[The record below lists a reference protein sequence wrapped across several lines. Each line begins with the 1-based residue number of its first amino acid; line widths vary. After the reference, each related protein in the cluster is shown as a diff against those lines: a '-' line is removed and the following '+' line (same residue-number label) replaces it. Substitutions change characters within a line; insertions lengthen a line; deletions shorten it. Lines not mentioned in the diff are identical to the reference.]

1 MAPGAKIEYSIL
13 PGLSTINLEGVDGAF
28 LLHIQRFSPQDLV
41 PEFPLE
47 NHSYLTFVLEV
58 WMRFALLPTP
68 EFAIIGIMH
77 QGITMVLVNDA

>member
-1 MAPGAKIEYSIL
+1 MAPGAEIEYSIL
-13 PGLSTINLEGVDGAF
+13 PGLSTINLEGVDGAY
-28 LLHIQRFSPQDLV
+28 LPHIQRFSPQDLV

-47 NHSYLTFVLEV
+47 NHPYLAFVLEV
-58 WMRFALLPTP
+58 WMGFALLPTP